1 MSTVRKL
8 LVTGAS
14 GFLGSCILRLAELEK
29 WEVCGTYLSRCP
41 EGDTPARLHRLDLR
55 DEVEVTALVR
65 DFRPDTVIH
74 TAYSQ
79 NDRSVTFGGTL
90 ALVGAC
96 RNLESKPHFIQV
108 STDLVFDGV
117 RGMYREEDQPCPVI
131 DYGRDKLDAERAVR
145 ENLPGALVVR
155 SAIIYDLRHVPSHLG
170 FALSAARR
178 GETFTFF
185 NDEFRSPVLVEEL
198 SKALLELAVRGASG
212 ILHIA
217 GANRVDRWWFGVR
230 LMRALGLSCE
240 LARPGSFRAKGLV
253 RPADCSLD
261 ASRAE
266 KFIGMRFRG
275 VREVFAGCGLNLE
288 E

>member
-1 MSTVRKL
+1 MSAGRRL

-14 GFLGSCILRLAELEK
+14 GFLGSCILRLTEREK
-29 WEVCGTYLSRCP
+29 WVVCGTYLSRCP
-41 EGDTPARLHRLDLR
+41 EGATQARLHRLDIR
-55 DEVEVTALVR
+55 DEEEVTALVR
-65 DFRPDTVIH
+65 DFKPDTVIH

-90 ALVGAC
+90 ALAAAC
-96 RNLESKPHFIQV
+96 RNLESQPHFIQV
-108 STDLVFDGV
+108 STDLVFDGG
-117 RGMYREEDQPCPVI
+117 RGMYREEDQPRPVI

-145 ENLPGALVVR
+145 ESLPGALAVR
-155 SAIIYDLRHVPSHLG
+155 SAIIYDLRRVPSHLG

-198 SKALLELAVRGASG
+198 SKALLELAVRGVSG

-217 GANRVDRWWFGVR
+217 GADRVDRWWFGVR
-230 LMRALGLSCE
+230 LMRVLGLSCE
-240 LARPGSFRAKGLV
+240 LARPGSFREKGLV

-261 ASRAE
+261 VSRAE
-266 KFIGMRFRG
+266 KLLGMRFHG
-275 VREVFAGCGLNLE
+275 VREVFAGCGINLE
-288 E
+288 D